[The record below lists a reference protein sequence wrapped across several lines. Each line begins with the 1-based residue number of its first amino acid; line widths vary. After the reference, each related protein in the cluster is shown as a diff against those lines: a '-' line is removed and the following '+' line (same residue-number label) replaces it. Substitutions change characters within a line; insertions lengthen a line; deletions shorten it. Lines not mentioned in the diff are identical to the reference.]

1 MTSKLHPEINNLWQC
16 PKKND
21 PVWFDK
27 SPVGCNQLTSIMS
40 KLSEEAGLSQWYM
53 NHSIRATCITAL
65 DEAGFES
72 RHIMAVSLHCS
83 ESTIKTYAKKCPESK
98 KCEMSETLNQK
109 MDPQPSTSKETIE
122 NSLLDLET
130 IDLFELDEIT
140 DEKLSQFLDE
150 NEKALQKLPG
160 NELERNE
167 TVKTPLQPVMNS
179 VVHNIQ
185 NNSMP

>member
-1 MTSKLHPEINNLWQC
+1 
-16 PKKND
+16 
-21 PVWFDK
+21 
-27 SPVGCNQLTSIMS
+27 
-40 KLSEEAGLSQWYM
+40 
-53 NHSIRATCITAL
+53 
-65 DEAGFES
+65 
-72 RHIMAVSLHCS
+72 MAISSHHS

-98 KCEMSETLNQK
+98 KYEMSETLNQK